1 MNLTN
6 EEKKRIA
13 DSATY
18 LMQAFCEYK
27 MAEDR
32 LNIMSSLAGTLLKMG
47 FNNEMSSAALN
58 PYMNRLKIAQKNFF
72 DALEIGE
79 DNKDFWQYNS
89 QVESKRLAKTNMEVK
104 NEVNNQPPPI
114 DPSDS
119 CIEG

>member
-6 EEKKRIA
+6 EEKKKIA

-18 LMQAFCEYK
+18 LMQAFCEFR

-32 LNIMSSLAGTLLKMG
+32 LKTMNNLIGKVLDMG
-47 FNNEMSSAALN
+47 FNKEMSSAALS
-58 PYMNRLKIAQKNFF
+58 PYLEHLKEAQKNFF
-72 DALEIGE
+72 EILGIGE
-79 DNKDFWQYNS
+79 DNKEFWRYNS
-89 QVESKRLAKTNMEVK
+89 QVEHERFEKEHLETPERLPKST
-104 NEVNNQPPPI
+104 PHI